1 MSAMRVK
8 RRILGRTGLS
18 VPEIGFGCGPTA
30 DLMVSGDAATRRAA
44 VARALELGIDY
55 FDTAALYGE
64 GASELHLGQTLRE
77 LGAEPLIA
85 TKVSIAAHEMGDI
98 VGTVISSV
106 EASLERLGQASIPLI
121 QLHNRVGPKR
131 AYKGDLGSG
140 ALLAVED
147 VLCPAGVIEAFRE
160 LRRRG
165 LVQVF
170 GCSAFGGD
178 MAAVA
183 RLIASDAFD
192 CLMLNYSAL
201 NRTAFEPPRPGTAP
215 RNYSLIGARAAAAGM
230 GVIGVRVLEAGLLT
244 DAPLA
249 PTARRTP
256 EHELLARQAAEL
268 RDAAPRGA
276 PLAETALRFGLSN
289 PHIAITLVG
298 FSDIGQIDAAA
309 AAADAGPLPGPFQ
322 ADQ

>member
-1 MSAMRVK
+1 MKVK

-30 DLMVSGDAATRRAA
+30 DLMISGEAATRRAA
-44 VARALELGIDY
+44 VARALALGIDY

-64 GASELHLGQTLRE
+64 GASEAHLGETLRD
-77 LGAEPLIA
+77 LGAQAIVA

-98 VGTVISSV
+98 AGKVIASV
-106 EASLERLGQASIPLI
+106 EASLERLGLPSVALI
-121 QLHNRVGPKR
+121 QLHNRVGPER

-147 VLCPAGVIEAFRE
+147 VLGASGVIQAFRE

-165 LVQVF
+165 LVQFF

-183 RLIASDAFD
+183 QLIGSGEFD

-215 RNYSLIGARAAAAGM
+215 RNYSLIGARAAAAGL
-230 GVIGVRVLEAGLLT
+230 GVIGLRVLEGGLLT
-244 DAPLA
+244 DATLS

-256 EHELLARQAAEL
+256 EHELLARQAAAL
-268 RDAAPRGA
+268 RDAAPKGVS
-276 PLAETALRFGLSN
+276 LAEAALRFGLAN
-289 PHIAITLVG
+289 PHIATTLVG
-298 FSDIGQIDAAA
+298 FSDIDQIDAAA
-309 AAADAGPLPGPFQ
+309 AAAQAGPLPDPFQ
-322 ADQ
+322 ADL